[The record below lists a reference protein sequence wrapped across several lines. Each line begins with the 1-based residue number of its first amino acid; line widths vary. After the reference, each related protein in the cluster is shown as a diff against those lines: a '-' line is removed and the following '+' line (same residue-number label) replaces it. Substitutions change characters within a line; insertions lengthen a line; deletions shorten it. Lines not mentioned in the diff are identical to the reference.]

1 MDASKSVDVGMNAG
15 MEPVESMKDV
25 EQLVWPLVSRI
36 GEEIGFASNSL
47 EKAILYAAIQ
57 KVLSLLWNALEG
69 VPILMKYLNN
79 PQLGA
84 PNSTIRQ
91 LQKSIARSIN
101 KFANIPWL
109 SEEQE
114 QIVIERVVGIIL
126 SYLVEGQSIWS
137 LAQKEEK

>member
-1 MDASKSVDVGMNAG
+1 

-36 GEEIGFASNSL
+36 GEEIGFVSNSL

-57 KVLSLLWNALEG
+57 KVLSLLWNTLEG

-137 LAQKEEK
+137 LVQKEEK